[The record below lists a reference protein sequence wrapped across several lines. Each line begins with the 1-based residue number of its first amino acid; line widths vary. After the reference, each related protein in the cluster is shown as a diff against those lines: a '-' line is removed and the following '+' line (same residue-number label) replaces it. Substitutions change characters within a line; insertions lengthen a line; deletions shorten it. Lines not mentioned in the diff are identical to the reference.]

1 MAPCVESGH
10 EILVP
15 VFGADCAESLV
26 HIHWQQDFAQRKAD
40 YYALT
45 VDNITTGE
53 TVPFFIAA
61 EYYKNSTKANAHHI
75 TKVAELVDGALALHR
90 YFPLCYD
97 PILTSLA
104 EGYKM
109 KVDNKLQ
116 YGQKNAE
123 GELRFVVYHDQEHK
137 PYQVSVVAITVIC
150 ALASFAA
157 FPPLLPFLSLAL
169 LPAVPAAPYSIP
181 FISPSLL
188 EFRLLHRFMETAL
201 GSAGAAKAQQI
212 AAAMGFGAVGDSVND
227 LAQAFVGD
235 YMHTF

>member
-15 VFGADCAESLV
+15 LFSTDSAESLV
-26 HIHWQQDFAQRKAD
+26 HINWQQNFAQRKAD

-75 TKVAELVDGALALHR
+75 TKVAELVDG
-90 YFPLCYD
+90 
-97 PILTSLA
+97 

-109 KVDNKLQ
+109 KVDSKLQ
-116 YGQKNAE
+116 YGQKNAQ
-123 GELRFVVYHDQEHK
+123 GELRFVVYHDQEHM
-137 PYQVSVVAITVIC
+137 PYQ
-150 ALASFAA
+150 
-157 FPPLLPFLSLAL
+157 
-169 LPAVPAAPYSIP
+169 
-181 FISPSLL
+181 
-188 EFRLLHRFMETAL
+188 HRFMETAI

-212 AAAMGFGAVGDSVND
+212 ASAMGFGEIGGRVNE

-235 YMHTF
+235 YMHTFN

>member
-15 VFGADCAESLV
+15 LFSTDSAESLV
-26 HIHWQQDFAQRKAD
+26 HINWQQNFAQRKAD

-75 TKVAELVDGALALHR
+75 TKVAELVDG
-90 YFPLCYD
+90 
-97 PILTSLA
+97 

-109 KVDNKLQ
+109 KVDSKLQ
-116 YGQKNAE
+116 YGQKNAQ

-137 PYQVSVVAITVIC
+137 PYQVSFIAVHVFCTLASASSAALSLYFPPSRPASVSRSPPLPAIPTVPARLPFFHGSFPRPSCIPAFPSRPSRHSSC
-150 ALASFAA
+150 STPPWALARS
-157 FPPLLPFLSLAL
+157 
-169 LPAVPAAPYSIP
+169 
-181 FISPSLL
+181 
-188 EFRLLHRFMETAL
+188 
-201 GSAGAAKAQQI
+201 
-212 AAAMGFGAVGDSVND
+212 AAA
-227 LAQAFVGD
+227 
-235 YMHTF
+235 